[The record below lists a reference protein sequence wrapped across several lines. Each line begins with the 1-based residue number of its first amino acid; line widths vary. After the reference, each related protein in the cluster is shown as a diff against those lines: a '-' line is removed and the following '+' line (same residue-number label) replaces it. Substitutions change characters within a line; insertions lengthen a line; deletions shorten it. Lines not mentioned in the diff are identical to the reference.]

1 MEAAEPDLGWGSRPI
16 GLALLGAGVLS
27 RRGLGVAYAAE
38 REPLKLQVLAGLALS
53 DGETAEEDLS
63 SLAAWLGCD
72 LGTLG
77 HVTRGMLPEE
87 LVERAGIEEEGD
99 ERIALTEAGGLV
111 VEAWIARAVA
121 LFPG

>member
-1 MEAAEPDLGWGSRPI
+1 MGGAVDPSDWLSWARPCCHAAVW
-16 GLALLGAGVLS
+16 VS
-27 RRGLGVAYAAE
+27 RRLPSAS
-38 REPLKLQVLAGLALS
+38 PLELQVLAGLALS

-72 LGTLG
+72 LSALG

-111 VEAWIARAVA
+111 VEAWIGRTVA